1 MKILAMLVLVASGC
15 TAKLEYLS
23 IDQEFTPRQLK
34 VGYLLVA
41 DPVMDDAFLAQGA
54 TASSR
59 DVKQGDPTIQ
69 PISDSESQILG
80 KILLE
85 RIHDENE
92 KLKVD
97 ALERYQKIPASAI
110 QSLKQSIKAS
120 KEVPQEFLNTYSEN
134 FMSFPNPYRFLGTV
148 RIEAESKFQDYFN
161 REERQKNEKGE
172 IELFRVDEWRS
183 YRKITARMQIFDLKL
198 KKLVFD
204 GIQTRMQSSSRE
216 QKTRESKGSFISIS
230 LGKREQYPPFPER
243 KDVFRL
249 LANDFAQ
256 NLPNED
262 ND

>member
-1 MKILAMLVLVASGC
+1 MKTLAMMVLLITGC

-34 VGYLLVA
+34 VGYLLVT
-41 DPVMDDAFLAQGA
+41 DPVMDDVFLAQGVN
-54 TASSR
+54 ASSR

-69 PISDSESQILG
+69 PISDSESQVLG
-80 KILLE
+80 KILLD
-85 RIHDENE
+85 RIHDQNE
-92 KLKVD
+92 KLKAD
-97 ALERYQKIPASAI
+97 SLERYQKIPPSAI
-110 QSLKQSIKAS
+110 QSLKQTNKAS
-120 KEVPQEFLNTYSEN
+120 KDIPQDFLNTYSQN

-148 RIEAESKFQDYFN
+148 RIEAESKFQDFFS

-172 IELFRVDEWRS
+172 IELFQVEEWRS

-198 KKLVFD
+198 KKQVFD
-204 GIQTRMQSSSRE
+204 GIQTRTLSTSKEQSNRE
-216 QKTRESKGSFISIS
+216 PKNSFINIS
-230 LGKREQYPPFPER
+230 LGKRDQYPPFPER